1 MTMNYGDLR
10 RGEVIEFEGN
20 VYVIVDNEHITP
32 GNWRAMNQIKMKN
45 VKTGAILQRR
55 FRPADRVEVVFVEK
69 KPMQYLYAE
78 GESFVFMDNQSYDQL
93 PIHKDVIGERSQWLV
108 PNIECLIEMYNGV
121 IVNVN
126 LPDTMTL
133 QVTETD
139 PVVKGQTATNQ
150 YKPAVLENGAK
161 VNVPPFIVKGEKI
174 RVDTREGK
182 YLERAK

>member
-1 MTMNYGDLR
+1 MNYGDLR

-69 KPMQYLYAE
+69 KAMQYLYPE
-78 GESFVFMDNQSYDQL
+78 GESFIFMDNQTYDQL
-93 PIHKDVIGERSQWLV
+93 PIHKDVIGERAQWLV

-133 QVTETD
+133 TVTETD

-161 VNVPPFIVKGEKI
+161 VTVPPFIVKGEKI